1 MGITWVRQRPRRSW
15 RSSRPCI
22 QQHNGQLAMRQGNW
36 YLATGNCKRP
46 GVNHRPPMISHIH
59 HGASE
64 SFWVSGALI
73 LASVVHLRGWFRF
86 RRHEHD
92 KVEDWRAG
100 SFVLG
105 LLFIWIAT
113 ASPLAALDHQM
124 LTAHMVQHLLLMT
137 LAPPLI
143 LLGMPRKPV
152 AHGLPQRLLQAIGR
166 PLRLEPI
173 QQLASVVMHPVLCW
187 FAAAGTLV
195 VWHIPSVFMLG
206 LRSQMW
212 HGAEQASFLATG
224 LLFWSP
230 VVRPLQN
237 SLKWPESSILLYL
250 FLATLPCDILSGFL
264 VFCDRVVYPVF
275 LSSPRSS
282 GLSAFEDQQCAGAL
296 MWTCVTVVFLI
307 AGAVCTA
314 RLLSL
319 HRSDERS
326 IPQFESQKIA
336 VLHADSKRM
345 EAV

>member
-1 MGITWVRQRPRRSW
+1 
-15 RSSRPCI
+15 
-22 QQHNGQLAMRQGNW
+22 
-36 YLATGNCKRP
+36 
-46 GVNHRPPMISHIH
+46 MISHIH

-64 SFWVSGALI
+64 SFWVSSALI
-73 LASVVHLRGWFRF
+73 FAAFLYLRAWLGVRSQD
-86 RRHEHD
+86 HGN
-92 KVEDWRAG
+92 VEGWRAG
-100 SFVLG
+100 SFLLS

-113 ASPLAALDHQM
+113 ASPLAALDHDM

-143 LLGMPRKPV
+143 LLGMPRKPL
-152 AHGLPQRLLQAIGR
+152 AHGLVQRFAQAPNR
-166 PLRLEPI
+166 PLPSEPI
-173 QQLASVVMHPVLCW
+173 QQLASVVTHPALCW

-195 VWHIPSVFMLG
+195 VWHVPSVFMLG

-250 FLATLPCDILSGFL
+250 FLATLPCDVLSGFL

-275 LSSPRSS
+275 WSSPRSF
-282 GLSAFEDQQCAGAL
+282 GLSALEDQECAGAL
-296 MWTCVTVVFLI
+296 MWTCVTVVYLI
-307 AGAVCTA
+307 AGSVFTA
-314 RLLSL
+314 RLLSP
-319 HRSDERS
+319 HRELP
-326 IPQFESQKIA
+326 IQQF
-336 VLHADSKRM
+336 DSLPITVRHTDAHRM